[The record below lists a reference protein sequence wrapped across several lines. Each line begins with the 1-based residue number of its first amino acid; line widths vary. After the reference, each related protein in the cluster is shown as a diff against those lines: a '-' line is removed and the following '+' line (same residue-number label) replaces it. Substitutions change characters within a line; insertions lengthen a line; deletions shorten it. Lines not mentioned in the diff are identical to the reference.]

1 MELAQAR
8 YFIAVCDTLNFTRA
22 AELCNI
28 AQPSLTA
35 SIKKLEDEF
44 GGPLFSREGKR
55 MLLTELGQRL
65 RPFIAQMAEQAEA
78 VRQAA
83 TDFRLLRQVPLR
95 VGIMATIGPLR
106 LARLL
111 ARFKQDHVGVELGVH
126 EGGLADLLGKLESGE
141 LDMAVL
147 HSPGGYAANVRTVPL
162 YRERYVVIV
171 PPGHPFEH
179 KDTVRL
185 IDTRDNL
192 YVDRLA
198 CEMRE
203 IVMNV
208 CGQNHIELYANFRSE
223 REDWIQGMVMAGLG
237 FAFMPEYS
245 VTHTGLLRRPLVEPS
260 VEREVSLVNMA
271 GRMLSPAAMA
281 FSRAAQGHRWG
292 D

>member
-8 YFIAVCDTLNFTRA
+8 YFIAVCETFNFTRA

-55 MLLTELGQRL
+55 MLLTDLGERL

-111 ARFKQDHVGVELGVH
+111 ARFKQDHTGVELGVY

-147 HSPGGYAANVRTVPL
+147 HSPGGYQPNVRVAPL

-185 IDTRDNL
+185 IDTKDNL

-203 IVMNV
+203 IVMQV

-271 GRMLSPAAMA
+271 GRMLSPAGMA
-281 FSRAAQGHRWG
+281 FARAAQGHRWG